1 MIDKYEEIYA
11 RFKDYIESNS
21 QYNAKVVKY
30 NTNTSTYFPIVTCVL
45 DDNKD
50 TDNCTNDKIEF
61 YEAHYYTIN
70 IYTKDQNKTV
80 TNVVNGEETSQNVKV
95 ASQVINNE
103 LTKMTIQFFDKLNMK
118 RTLCKYTPNIDTQV
132 LRRTINYQCMIGNV
146 RGNIIRR
153 WNNGF

>member
-11 RFKDYIESNS
+11 RFKEYIETNS

-30 NTNTSTYFPIVTCVL
+30 NTNTSTQFPLVTFVL

-61 YEAHYYTIN
+61 YEAHYYIIN
-70 IYTKDQNKTV
+70 IYTKDKNR
-80 TNVVNGEETSQNVKV
+80 NGSTI
-95 ASQVINNE
+95 ASQVINDE
-103 LTKMTIQFFDKLNMK
+103 LTKMTIQFFNQLNMK
-118 RTLCKYTPNIDTQV
+118 RTLCKYTPNIDTNV
-132 LRRTINYQCMIGNV
+132 LRRTLNYQCLMGNA

>member
-61 YEAHYYTIN
+61 YEAHYYIIN
-70 IYTKDQNKTV
+70 IYTKDKNQ
-80 TNVVNGEETSQNVKV
+80 NGEVI

-103 LTKMTIQFFDKLNMK
+103 LTKLTIQFFNQLNMK
-118 RTLCKYTPNIDTQV
+118 RTLCKYTPNIDTNV
-132 LRRTINYQCMIGNV
+132 LRRTINYQCLIGNV

-153 WNNGF
+153 

>member
-11 RFKDYIESNS
+11 RFKQYIESNS

-30 NTNTSTYFPIVTCVL
+30 NTNTSTQFPLVTFVL

-61 YEAHYYTIN
+61 YEAHYYIIN
-70 IYTKDQNKTV
+70 IYTKDKNR
-80 TNVVNGEETSQNVKV
+80 NGEVI
-95 ASQVINNE
+95 ASQVINDE
-103 LTKMTIQFFDKLNMK
+103 LTKLTIQFFNQLNMK
-118 RTLCKYTPNIDTQV
+118 RTLCKYTPNIDTNV
-132 LRRTINYQCMIGNV
+132 LRRTLNYQCLMGNA

-153 WNNGF
+153 

>member
-11 RFKDYIESNS
+11 RFKQYIESNS
-21 QYNAKVVKY
+21 QYNARVVKY
-30 NTNTSTYFPIVTCVL
+30 NTNTSTHFPIVSCVL

-61 YEAHYYTIN
+61 YEAHYYIIN
-70 IYTKDQNKTV
+70 IYTKDQNQS
-80 TNVVNGEETSQNVKV
+80 EEKI

-103 LTKMTIQFFDKLNMK
+103 LTKLTIQFFDKLNMK
-118 RTLCKYTPNIDTQV
+118 RTLCKYTPNIDTSI
-132 LRRTINYQCMIGNV
+132 LRRTLNYQCLIGNV

-153 WNNGF
+153 

>member
-11 RFKDYIESNS
+11 RFKQYIESNS

-30 NTNTSTYFPIVTCVL
+30 NTNTSTQFPLVTFVL

-61 YEAHYYTIN
+61 YEAHYYIIN
-70 IYTKDQNKTV
+70 IYTKDKNR
-80 TNVVNGEETSQNVKV
+80 NGETI
-95 ASQVINNE
+95 ASQVINDE
-103 LTKMTIQFFDKLNMK
+103 LTKMTIQFFNQLNLK
-118 RTLCKYTPNIDTQV
+118 RTQCKYAPNIDTSI
-132 LRRTINYQCMIGNV
+132 LRRIVSYQCLIGNA

>member
-11 RFKDYIESNS
+11 RFKQYIESNS
-21 QYNAKVVKY
+21 QYNARVVKN
-30 NTNTSTYFPIVTCVL
+30 NTNTSTHFPIVSCVL

-61 YEAHYYTIN
+61 YEAHYYIIN
-70 IYTKDQNKTV
+70 IYTKDQNQS
-80 TNVVNGEETSQNVKV
+80 GEKI

-103 LTKMTIQFFDKLNMK
+103 LTKLTIQFFDKLNMK
-118 RTLCKYTPNIDTQV
+118 RTLCKYTPNIDTSI
-132 LRRTINYQCMIGNV
+132 LRRTLNYQCLIGNV

-153 WNNGF
+153 

>member
-11 RFKDYIESNS
+11 RFKEYIKSNS
-21 QYNAKVVKY
+21 KYNVEVVKY
-30 NTNTSTYFPIVTCVL
+30 NTNTSAQFPLVTFVL

-61 YEAHYYTIN
+61 YEAHYYIIN
-70 IYTKDQNKTV
+70 IYTKNQNQ
-80 TNVVNGEETSQNVKV
+80 NGATT
-95 ASQVINNE
+95 ASQVINDE
-103 LTKMTIQFFDKLNMK
+103 LTKLTIQFFNKLNMK

-132 LRRTINYQCMIGNV
+132 LRRTINYQCLIGNA

>member
-11 RFKDYIESNS
+11 RFKEYIESNS

-30 NTNTSTYFPIVTCVL
+30 NTNTSTRFPLVTFVL

-61 YEAHYYTIN
+61 YEAHYYIIN
-70 IYTKDQNKTV
+70 IYTKDKNRDNEV
-80 TNVVNGEETSQNVKV
+80 I
-95 ASQVINNE
+95 ASQVINDE
-103 LTKMTIQFFDKLNMK
+103 LTKLTIQFFNQLNMK
-118 RTLCKYTPNIDTQV
+118 RTLCKYTPNIDTNV
-132 LRRTINYQCMIGNV
+132 LRRTINYQCLIGNV

-153 WNNGF
+153 

>member
-11 RFKDYIESNS
+11 RFKQYIESNS

-30 NTNTSTYFPIVTCVL
+30 NTNTSTQFPLVTFVL

-61 YEAHYYTIN
+61 YEAHYYIIN
-70 IYTKDQNKTV
+70 IYTKDKNR
-80 TNVVNGEETSQNVKV
+80 NGETI
-95 ASQVINNE
+95 ASQVINDE
-103 LTKMTIQFFDKLNMK
+103 LTKMTIQFFNQLNLK
-118 RTLCKYTPNIDTQV
+118 RTLCKYTPNIDTNV
-132 LRRTINYQCMIGNV
+132 LRRTLNYQCLIGNA

-153 WNNGF
+153 

>member
-11 RFKDYIESNS
+11 RFKEFIESNS

-30 NTNTSTYFPIVTCVL
+30 NTNASTRFPLVTLVL

-61 YEAHYYTIN
+61 YEAHYYIIN
-70 IYTKDQNKTV
+70 IYTKDKNQNGSTI
-80 TNVVNGEETSQNVKV
+80 
-95 ASQVINNE
+95 ASQVINDE
-103 LTKMTIQFFDKLNMK
+103 LTKMTIQFFNQLNMK
-118 RTLCKYTPNIDTQV
+118 RTLCKYTPNIDINV
-132 LRRTINYQCMIGNV
+132 LRRTLNYQCLMGNV

-153 WNNGF
+153 

>member
-1 MIDKYEEIYA
+1 MIDKYEEIYD
-11 RFKDYIESNS
+11 RFKKFIESNS

-30 NTNTSTYFPIVTCVL
+30 NTNTSTYFPIVSCVL

-50 TDNCTNDKIEF
+50 TDYCTNDKIEF
-61 YEAHYYTIN
+61 YEAHYYIIN
-70 IYTKDQNKTV
+70 IFTKDQNQ
-80 TNVVNGEETSQNVKV
+80 GEEKV

-103 LTKMTIQFFDKLNMK
+103 LTKLTIQFFNKLNMR
-118 RTLCKYTPNIDTQV
+118 RTLCKYTPNMDTSI
-132 LRRTINYQCMIGNV
+132 LRRTLNFQCLLGNV

>member
-11 RFKDYIESNS
+11 RFKEYIESNS

-30 NTNTSTYFPIVTCVL
+30 NTHTSTYFPIVSCVL

-61 YEAHYYTIN
+61 YEAHYYIIN
-70 IYTKDQNKTV
+70 IYTKDKNINSV
-80 TNVVNGEETSQNVKV
+80 TI
-95 ASQVINNE
+95 ASQKINDE
-103 LTKMTIQFFDKLNMK
+103 LTKLTIQFFNQLNMK
-118 RTLCKYTPNIDTQV
+118 RTLCKYTPNIDTSI
-132 LRRTINYQCMIGNV
+132 LRRTINYQCLIGNA

>member
-1 MIDKYEEIYA
+1 MIDKYEEIYE
-11 RFKDYIESNS
+11 RFKQYIESNS

-30 NTNTSTYFPIVTCVL
+30 NTNTSTHFPIVSCVL

-61 YEAHYYTIN
+61 YEAHYYIIN
-70 IYTKDQNKTV
+70 IYTKDKNQNGSTI
-80 TNVVNGEETSQNVKV
+80 
-95 ASQVINNE
+95 ASQVINDE
-103 LTKMTIQFFDKLNMK
+103 LTKMTIQFFNQLNMK
-118 RTLCKYTPNIDTQV
+118 RTLCKYTPNIDTNV
-132 LRRTINYQCMIGNV
+132 LRRTINYQCLIGNS

>member
-11 RFKDYIESNS
+11 RFKEYIESNS

-30 NTNTSTYFPIVTCVL
+30 NTHTSTYFPIVRFVL

-61 YEAHYYTIN
+61 YEAHYYIIN
-70 IYTKDQNKTV
+70 IYTKDKNINSV
-80 TNVVNGEETSQNVKV
+80 TI
-95 ASQVINNE
+95 ASQKINDE
-103 LTKMTIQFFDKLNMK
+103 LTKLTIQFFNQLNMK
-118 RTLCKYTPNIDTQV
+118 RTLCKYIPNIDTSI
-132 LRRTINYQCMIGNV
+132 LRRTINYQCLIGNA

-153 WNNGF
+153 

>member
-1 MIDKYEEIYA
+1 MIDKYEEIYD
-11 RFKDYIESNS
+11 RFKKFIESNS

-30 NTNTSTYFPIVTCVL
+30 NTNTSTYFPIVSCVL

-50 TDNCTNDKIEF
+50 TDYCTNDKIEF
-61 YEAHYYTIN
+61 YEAHYYIIN
-70 IYTKDQNKTV
+70 IFTKDQNQ
-80 TNVVNGEETSQNVKV
+80 GEEKI

-103 LTKMTIQFFDKLNMK
+103 LTKLTIQFFNELNMK
-118 RTLCKYTPNIDTQV
+118 RTLCRYTPNMDTSI
-132 LRRTINYQCMIGNV
+132 LRRTLNFQCLLGNV

>member
-11 RFKDYIESNS
+11 RFKEYIESNS

-30 NTNTSTYFPIVTCVL
+30 NTHTSTYFPIVSFVL

-61 YEAHYYTIN
+61 YEAHYYIIN
-70 IYTKDQNKTV
+70 IYTKDKNINSV
-80 TNVVNGEETSQNVKV
+80 TI
-95 ASQVINNE
+95 ASQKINDE
-103 LTKMTIQFFDKLNMK
+103 LTKLTIQFFNQLNMK
-118 RTLCKYTPNIDTQV
+118 RTLCKYTPNIDTSI
-132 LRRTINYQCMIGNV
+132 LRRTINYQCLIGNA

-153 WNNGF
+153 

>member
-11 RFKDYIESNS
+11 RFKQYIESNS

-30 NTNTSTYFPIVTCVL
+30 NTNTSTQFPLVTFVL

-61 YEAHYYTIN
+61 YEAHYYIIN
-70 IYTKDQNKTV
+70 IYTKDKNQ
-80 TNVVNGEETSQNVKV
+80 NGEVI

-103 LTKMTIQFFDKLNMK
+103 LTKMTIQFFSQLNMK
-118 RTLCKYTPNIDTQV
+118 RTLCKYAPNLDTSV
-132 LRRTINYQCMIGNV
+132 LRRILNYQCLIGNA

-153 WNNGF
+153 

>member
-11 RFKDYIESNS
+11 RFKQYIESNS

-30 NTNTSTYFPIVTCVL
+30 NTNTSTRFPLVTFVL

-61 YEAHYYTIN
+61 YEAHYYIIN
-70 IYTKDQNKTV
+70 IYTKDKNR
-80 TNVVNGEETSQNVKV
+80 NGEVI
-95 ASQVINNE
+95 ASQVINDE
-103 LTKMTIQFFDKLNMK
+103 LTKMTIQFFNQLNLK
-118 RTLCKYTPNIDTQV
+118 RTLCKYTPNLDTSI
-132 LRRTINYQCMIGNV
+132 LRRTLNYQCLIGNA

-153 WNNGF
+153 

>member
-11 RFKDYIESNS
+11 RFKQYIESNS

-30 NTNTSTYFPIVTCVL
+30 NTNTSTYFPIVTFVL

-61 YEAHYYTIN
+61 YEAHYYIIN
-70 IYTKDQNKTV
+70 IYTKDKNQNGSTI
-80 TNVVNGEETSQNVKV
+80 
-95 ASQVINNE
+95 ASQVINDE
-103 LTKMTIQFFDKLNMK
+103 LTKMTIQFFNQLNMK
-118 RTLCKYTPNIDTQV
+118 RTLCKYTPNIDTKI
-132 LRRTINYQCMIGNV
+132 LRRTLNYQCLLGNA

>member
-11 RFKDYIESNS
+11 RFEAYLKSNS

-30 NTNTSTYFPIVTCVL
+30 NTNTSTQFPLVTFVL

-61 YEAHYYTIN
+61 YEAHYYIIN
-70 IYTKDQNKTV
+70 IYTKNK
-80 TNVVNGEETSQNVKV
+80 NRNGEVI
-95 ASQVINNE
+95 ASQVINDE
-103 LTKMTIQFFDKLNMK
+103 LTKLTIQFFNQLNMK
-118 RTLCKYTPNIDTQV
+118 RTLCKYTPNIDTNV
-132 LRRTINYQCMIGNV
+132 LRRTLNYQCLMGNA

-153 WNNGF
+153 